1 MIADGNFSTVKSPN
15 PEEIE
20 SLDLALKLGNKEKAD
35 IVIGTD
41 PDADRLGVAIRDL
54 KNNLTLI
61 NGNQLMVLMSNY
73 ILDKKNSEKTLNKN
87 RCKFVPLN

>member
-1 MIADGNFSTVKSPN
+1 MTSKLFYCFARHLIHHNSEIAKKAGYKNVNYVKSQMIADGNFSTVKSPN

-41 PDADRLGVAIRDL
+41 PDADRLGIAIRDL
-54 KNNLTLI
+54 KI
-61 NGNQLMVLMSNY
+61 
-73 ILDKKNSEKTLNKN
+73 I
-87 RCKFVPLN
+87 